1 MITILCC
8 LWVLSVFCALLYL
21 PTWEWQEGRLCQE
34 QNIVPAWHLLA
45 VQVRQRR
52 AAVLSRLSVTAN
64 QWARRCDANAGVR
77 G

>member
-1 MITILCC
+1 MTTILCC

-45 VQVRQRR
+45 VQVRQR
-52 AAVLSRLSVTAN
+52 
-64 QWARRCDANAGVR
+64 CFPD
-77 G
+77 